1 MVIEKSK
8 NEINYLND
16 KNQQLKHIVDQLE
29 VRAFLVKNSL
39 NFQIIFLILKKNQN
53 KKYKD
58 LNDTLHNECVIS
70 ENQWLESEK
79 EYKENIIR
87 LEKKI
92 DDLKSCNTQLEKNF
106 LDIKSQFDNLNE
118 LNSELHDKISELQVF
133 I

>member
-1 MVIEKSK
+1 M
-8 NEINYLND
+8 
-16 KNQQLKHIVDQLE
+16 
-29 VRAFLVKNSL
+29 
-39 NFQIIFLILKKNQN
+39 
-53 KKYKD
+53 
-58 LNDTLHNECVIS
+58 NDTLHNECVIS

>member
-1 MVIEKSK
+1 M
-8 NEINYLND
+8 
-16 KNQQLKHIVDQLE
+16 
-29 VRAFLVKNSL
+29 
-39 NFQIIFLILKKNQN
+39 
-53 KKYKD
+53 
-58 LNDTLHNECVIS
+58 NDTLHNECVIS

-118 LNSELHDKISELQVF
+118 LNSELHDKIAELQVLLNIFWFQIF
-133 I
+133 IQNCISFIIDN